1 MRLVSVLE
9 KAKAVVALAGLM
21 LVAPQLLAAS
31 ASAIELPRPRPTV
44 IERNGVALSTQ
55 DRRLYRDALA
65 AAEKGRW
72 NQARQGAARRPNGLT
87 AKIID
92 WMYFSAPGTGAD
104 FAEISKFIEQN
115 PDWPRQTR
123 LRRNAERVLSKS
135 RLSDEEALAWYQA
148 WPPVSGVGRA
158 RLAEAKINTGA
169 REAGLSMLRTAWI
182 EGNFTRARE
191 RELWRKHRRVFSQ
204 RDNIARLDRLIWER
218 RRSTARRMLS
228 RVGPAYRRVGLA
240 RIALMDSAGN
250 VDSLIRR
257 VPTELKD
264 DAGLAFERVRWRR
277 RKGFDERA
285 REILLDPPEEL
296 GRPDKWWTERRLQVR
311 RALREGLITD
321 AYRIANEHGMAP
333 GGADYADAEW
343 TSGWIALR
351 FLEDKSDALAH
362 FERVHE
368 SVNFPISVAR
378 ASYWAG
384 RAADAINDAA
394 AARAWYDAAAVHG
407 FTYYGQLARAELVHI
422 PDGVFPRD
430 PMPTIKET
438 ERFRENELAHA
449 ARLLA
454 ALGYKN
460 RITSFVLRLEEDAKT
475 PGERELVAA
484 LALRL
489 DRPDLSVRVAKKAAQ
504 DGVTMVS
511 RAYPLPGINSAGKI
525 EFALALAIA
534 RQESQFNP
542 QAISPAGARGLMQLM
557 PGTANRV
564 AKRLKIRYSRPRLTS
579 DPDYNVRLGSAHLGE
594 LLRKFD
600 GSYAMAIAA
609 YNAGEGR
616 VNTWVREN
624 GDPRSPNVDEVDWIE
639 MIPFDETRNYVQRV
653 LENLVV
659 YRLRLAP
666 PAPLPPPPLPD
677 ALSPAPPAQLQLR
690 LAAEGLHYQ

>member
-1 MRLVSVLE
+1 MSLVTVHKWARTGL
-9 KAKAVVALAGLM
+9 ALAGLA
-21 LVAPQLLAAS
+21 LAGSLLHAATAS
-31 ASAIELPRPRPTV
+31 ALELPRPRPSV
-44 IERNGVALSTQ
+44 IERHGLALSTQ
-55 DRRLYRDALA
+55 DRSLYRDALA

-72 NQARQGAARRPNGLT
+72 NQARQEAARGPNGLT

-104 FAEISKFIEQN
+104 FAAISKFIEQN
-115 PDWPRQTR
+115 PDWPRQAR
-123 LRRNAERVLSKS
+123 LRRNAERVLSESK
-135 RLSDEEALAWYQA
+135 LGDEEALAWYQA
-148 WPPVSGVGRA
+148 WPPVSADGRA

-169 REAGLSMLRTAWI
+169 LEAGLSMLRKAWI
-182 EGNFTRARE
+182 EENFTRARE
-191 RELWRKHRRVFSQ
+191 RQLWRKHRKVFSQ

-240 RIALMDSAGN
+240 RIALMESAGN
-250 VDSLIRR
+250 VDSLIAR
-257 VPTELKD
+257 VPTELRD

-277 RKGFDERA
+277 RKGYDERA
-285 REILLDPPEEL
+285 REILLNPPEEL
-296 GRPDKWWTERRLQVR
+296 GRPDKWWLERRVQVR
-311 RALREGLITD
+311 RALREGLVTD
-321 AYRIANEHGMAP
+321 AYRIASEHGMAP

-351 FLEDKSDALAH
+351 FLDDKSDALAH

-378 ASYWAG
+378 AAYWAG
-384 RAADAINDAA
+384 RAADAINDHA
-394 AARAWYDAAAVHG
+394 AARVWYGKAAVHG
-407 FTYYGQLARAELVHI
+407 FTYYGQLAGAEIAHM
-422 PDGVFPRD
+422 PDLAFPRD
-430 PMPTIKET
+430 PRPTIGET
-438 ERFRENELAHA
+438 ERFQKNELAHA

-454 ALGYKN
+454 ALGYEN

-475 PGERELVAA
+475 AGERELVAA
-484 LALRL
+484 LAHSLN
-489 DRPDLSVRVAKKAAQ
+489 RPDLAVRVAKKAAQ
-504 DGVTMVS
+504 DGITMVS
-511 RAYPLPGINSAGKI
+511 RAHPLPGINSAGKV
-525 EFALALAIA
+525 EFAFALAIA

-557 PGTANRV
+557 PATANRV

-579 DPDYNVRLGSAHLGE
+579 DPDYNVRLGSAHLDE

-609 YNAGEGR
+609 YNAGERR

-624 GDPRSPNVDEVDWIE
+624 GDPRSPDVDEVDWIE

-666 PAPLPPPPLPD
+666 PAPLPPPPLRE
-677 ALSPAPPAQLQLR
+677 ASIREPAARLQLH